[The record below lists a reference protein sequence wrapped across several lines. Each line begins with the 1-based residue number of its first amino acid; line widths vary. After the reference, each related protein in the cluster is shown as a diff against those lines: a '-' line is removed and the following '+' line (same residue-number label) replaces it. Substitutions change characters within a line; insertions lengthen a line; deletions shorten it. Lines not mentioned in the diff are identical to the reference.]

1 MYLLRRIYDM
11 MVALRRR
18 RAVLPK
24 AADIDMVRKVHEMK
38 FLSRTKILLAAVIA
52 VILMTSCAFASEIEK
67 VHPYYPAA
75 KMKKT
80 VKTGGITIRS
90 GERVIV
96 VKKGGSAS
104 LVKYKGKKYKVKAS
118 SYRIDGWNTRSKK
131 RYSNATAEHFVNSKG
146 YSSKTNYL
154 IWVSTYTQQLYIF
167 RGQRRHWKLIGH
179 KICGTGRFGRETVM
193 GESTVTFKR
202 PWVYFNQSIGQGG
215 YYCLRIR
222 GGFIH
227 SWPYNISWAQAHNG
241 RKLLWSREHYG
252 KPVSGGCVRVTLS
265 FAKWLYKTTPVD
277 TKVVIY

>member
-1 MYLLRRIYDM
+1 M

-52 VILMTSCAFASEIEK
+52 VMLMTTCAFASEIEK

-154 IWVSTYTQQLYIF
+154 IWVSTYTQQLTAAYRYSPRSDSWSCCCI
-167 RGQRRHWKLIGH
+167 L
-179 KICGTGRFGRETVM
+179 CCL
-193 GESTVTFKR
+193 
-202 PWVYFNQSIGQGG
+202 QSVRQWRCYSAFWIL
-215 YYCLRIR
+215 YS
-222 GGFIH
+222 IH
-227 SWPYNISWAQAHNG
+227 LCG
-241 RKLLWSREHYG
+241 RKM
-252 KPVSGGCVRVTLS
+252 P
-265 FAKWLYKTTPVD
+265 
-277 TKVVIY
+277 